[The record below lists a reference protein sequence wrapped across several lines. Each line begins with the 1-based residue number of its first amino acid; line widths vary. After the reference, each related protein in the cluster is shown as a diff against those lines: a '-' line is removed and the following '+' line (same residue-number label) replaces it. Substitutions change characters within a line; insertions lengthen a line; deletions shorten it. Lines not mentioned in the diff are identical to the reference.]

1 MTRAAGSAFLVA
13 ATLVAA
19 ACSSNGLQG
28 TVDSITSDVEALFG
42 AASPPA
48 KYLAEL
54 GAIHDGS
61 WGFRPDVDSPLQRTR
76 DAVRAL
82 GTCDFSTWGETGY
95 TIQVL
100 ARMAEEHPSSL
111 VRAEALDTLTKMS
124 SWTFAAYEPV
134 PQATSHTDMI
144 EALKV
149 LKTADRKNDTDA
161 ELTAQVRGA
170 VTAVA
175 AYPFDR
181 VELAPLER
189 ADVRASA
196 RAHAERLRIAR
207 GTLRS
212 LAGPSLAGFE
222 ADPGVREAL
231 DRAYVALSG
240 SVIRLSM
247 LRAVLGDP
255 AETTRSAAAH
265 DIAVLVVPDAV
276 PVLRT
281 VLIFDGF
288 ASVRREAA
296 VSLSVYPREAVVPI
310 LIEGLGD
317 EMADVRGAAGR
328 SLEAVTGEAF
338 GDDRAAW
345 VRWWQANGAPKTAPG
360 ASR

>member
-1 MTRAAGSAFLVA
+1 VTRAAGSSFLA
-13 ATLVAA
+13 AALLAA

-28 TVDSITSDVEALFG
+28 TVDSIAGDVEALFG
-42 AASPPA
+42 ASSPPA

-61 WGFRPDVDSPLQRTR
+61 WGFRPDVESPLQRTR

-82 GTCDFSTWGETGY
+82 GTCDFATWGETGY
-95 TIQVL
+95 TIQLL

-111 VRAEALDTLTKMS
+111 VRAEALDTLTKLAT
-124 SWTFAAYEPV
+124 WTFSAYEPV
-134 PQATSHTDMI
+134 PQATSHADMI
-144 EALKV
+144 ESLKV

-170 VTAVA
+170 VTAVG
-175 AYPFDR
+175 AYAFDR
-181 VELAPLER
+181 VELAPLDR
-189 ADVRASA
+189 ADRRASA
-196 RAHAERLRIAR
+196 RAYAERLRIAR

-247 LRAVLGDP
+247 LRSVLGDP
-255 AETTRSAAAH
+255 AEATRTAAAH
-265 DIAVLVVPDAV
+265 DIAVLVVPDAA

-281 VLIFDGF
+281 VLIFDDF

-296 VSLSVYPREAVVPI
+296 VALAAYPREAVVPI

-328 SLEAVTGEAF
+328 SLETVTGETF